1 MRDIYG
7 CQQVVSRPALIWTHL
22 ISNTC
27 AVWDCGSQ
35 VQNTGFV
42 GRDINVLHHKSNKT
56 GQFKKGIGKGVF
68 RRKRRE
74 ISCIFIQTLLIY
86 DEYLRSEHYWPSPL
100 NKKSPLLRVCAI
112 GLSCPLD
119 LNPLSLLLLLSF
131 LLWAWA
137 SSFSLDLALLCLLA
151 AVSGCLLSPC
161 TADHAQHFSPKW
173 SHSLPLSWMPVSYLL
188 LFKTVPSLLGSF
200 PVRWVLSCCPLNLHT
215 T

>member
-7 CQQVVSRPALIWTHL
+7 CQQVVSRPALIWTQL

-74 ISCIFIQTLLIY
+74 ISCIFIQILLIY

-131 LLWAWA
+131 LLWAWPPALVWTWLCYA
-137 SSFSLDLALLCLLA
+137 S
-151 AVSGCLLSPC
+151 
-161 TADHAQHFSPKW
+161 W
-173 SHSLPLSWMPVSYLL
+173 PLSLGVSYLHAL
-188 LFKTVPSLLGSF
+188 QITPSISARNGAIPCLWAGCLFLIYYFSKLYRVS
-200 PVRWVLSCCPLNLHT
+200 
-215 T
+215 